1 MYDGSLEQGERRRLA
16 YDAGDEEDD
25 RIILGSKSNH
35 TKNVRPLD
43 SPPLYVWHLSL
54 IYIFQSQTSNS
65 PSIFTFHDGRPVLAG
80 FVLSEKPVM
89 EDKWSVLPLLIFVPL
104 HILISI

>member
-25 RIILGSKSNH
+25 RIILGSKPNH

-43 SPPLYVWHLSL
+43 PPPSYVWYLSL
-54 IYIFQSQTSNS
+54 IYIS
-65 PSIFTFHDGRPVLAG
+65 
-80 FVLSEKPVM
+80 
-89 EDKWSVLPLLIFVPL
+89 
-104 HILISI
+104 